1 MVFPREIEAELTE
14 AAFTTFAK
22 MMGGV
27 FCKASRMHK
36 DNVVNRAKILDS
48 SARTLLGMAK
58 VMVNARANGIN
69 PLAAAPPS
77 SMPLSVRFGTGSAM
91 TPRG

>member
-58 VMVNARANGIN
+58 AMVNARVNID

-77 SMPLSVRFGTGSAM
+77 SMRLSV
-91 TPRG
+91 